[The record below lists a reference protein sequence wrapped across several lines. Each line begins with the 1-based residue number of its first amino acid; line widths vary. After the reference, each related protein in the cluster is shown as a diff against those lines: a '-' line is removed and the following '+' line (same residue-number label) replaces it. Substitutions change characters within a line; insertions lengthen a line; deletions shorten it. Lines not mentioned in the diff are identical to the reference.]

1 MSQIN
6 QTSQKSSI
14 SQEPTSAQ
22 INTSSTS
29 GDATYVE
36 KGFYSRD
43 VRLLIQEDG
52 ALIVT
57 ENNDNLLLEILQRDT
72 IQVTSTISGDNSTT
86 NG

>member
-1 MSQIN
+1 MSKIN
-6 QTSQKSSI
+6 QPSQKSSI
-14 SQEPTSAQ
+14 SQKPISAQ

-43 VRLLIQEDG
+43 VKLLVQQDG
-52 ALIVT
+52 TLIGT
-57 ENNDNLLLEILQRDT
+57 ENNDNLLLQILQRDT
-72 IQVTSTISGDNSTT
+72 VQVVSTISGDNSTT